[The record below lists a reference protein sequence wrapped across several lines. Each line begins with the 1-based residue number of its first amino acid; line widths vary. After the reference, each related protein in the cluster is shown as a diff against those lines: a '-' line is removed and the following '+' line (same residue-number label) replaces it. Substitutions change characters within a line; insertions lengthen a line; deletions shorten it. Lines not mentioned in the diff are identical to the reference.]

1 MNPEQP
7 DYSTAPSGKEKLF
20 RVIWANLP
28 RLILAAIICLIV
40 ILMVV
45 IKGEK
50 QQLMAEKAAS
60 RPQESIPVNTV
71 LLDLEPSTI
80 SDVINL
86 PGIIEPWTRLE
97 LMAKIHGSVIEV
109 LVQEGSRVKKGEVLA
124 RIEPDDYR
132 IALESAR
139 ASYSLARS
147 QLERGRMMLGS
158 KTIPQ
163 AELDRYEAQM
173 QTAKAAVEDAE
184 LRLSRCDIRA
194 PMNGIIRRLDA
205 KVGLLLSVGD
215 PIAEILQIDRVKA
228 VVGIPETDV
237 PAVRKID
244 EVTLTVQALNNRK
257 VTGRKFFLASSP
269 ATTARLYPLELELD
283 NSDGAILPGMFFR
296 AHVVKNTVSDALTV
310 PLYSV
315 ITRNKEQFVFVARDG
330 VVHKK
335 SVKLGIVEGWQVQV
349 TEGLQPGDQVV
360 VEGHRDVEDGQ
371 QVKVIH
377 VITDPG
383 MLSL

>member
-1 MNPEQP
+1 MNPAQREH
-7 DYSTAPSGKEKLF
+7 PSSPSVKTKAL
-20 RVIWANLP
+20 RILWANIP
-28 RLILAAIICLIV
+28 RLILAVIIGVIVLLMIV
-40 ILMVV
+40 I
-45 IKGEK
+45 KSEK
-50 QQLMAEKAAS
+50 QQLMAEKAAG
-60 RPQESIPVNTV
+60 RAQESIPVNTV
-71 LLDLEPSTI
+71 LLDLKPSTI
-80 SDVINL
+80 KDVINL
-86 PGIIEPWTRLE
+86 PGMIEPWTRLE

-109 LVQEGSRVKKGEVLA
+109 LAQEGSPVKQGEILA

-139 ASYSLARS
+139 ASFALAKA
-147 QLERGRMMLGS
+147 QYERGRLMLGS

-163 AELDRYEAQM
+163 AELDKYQAQM
-173 QTAKAAVEDAE
+173 QTANAAMEDAE
-184 LRLSRCDIRA
+184 LRLSRCVIRA

-205 KVGLLLSVGD
+205 KVGLLLSIGD

-237 PAVRKID
+237 AAVRRID
-244 EVTLTVQALNNRK
+244 EVTLTIQALNNRE

-269 ATTARLYPLELELD
+269 SSTARLYPLELELD
-283 NSDGAILPGMFFR
+283 NPDRAILPGMFFR
-296 AHVVKNTVSDALTV
+296 AQVIKETVANALAV

-330 VVHKK
+330 VVHKQP
-335 SVKLGIVEGWQVQV
+335 VKLGIVEQWQVQV
-349 TEGLQPGDQVV
+349 TEGLKPGDQVV

-371 QVKVIH
+371 QVRVIH

-383 MLSL
+383 KLSQ